1 MNITSEEAE
10 KVKNYLQIALLD
22 ENVELELLFKNN
34 RISKNDFD
42 RVFKTLSSNLQFI
55 SRPEELDIRLSD
67 KLYDLRTTI
76 VGLTNIKLYCKTNDL
91 RGIEYKMI
99 RKNKFIRSEKKKME
113 AIFIND
119 YDFKINIKNESDIE
133 KTNDKHIEFLAN
145 SKKSLKTY
153 RLKKRFSFITKD
165 NLFRF
170 DLTIVKSSNK
180 NIDSKMI
187 PTSNLIKSNIFKNKK
202 EYEIELEFIGNN
214 ESDEITNDDILKSLL
229 YNCNIVLQA
238 LQDTDCIISKT
249 KEKDIVKSYIAL
261 TFADINTTDKKFRF
275 DRKYF
280 IGPQPITLEM
290 DNIRNFKQD
299 TNIIS
304 INHQYSVT
312 DKADGE
318 RNLLYIDNSGKIFL
332 INQKMEIRYTGL
344 SSNLTKCIMDGEHIK
359 YDKNNNLLSRS
370 LFGVFDI
377 YFYNGHDIRN
387 KVLYTGD
394 ESLDNARYNILKNI
408 FNNIIDIKNDIS
420 NNGINIFLKEFE
432 FCMDESQSIFKK
444 SEFILKKFEGE
455 HGHNYYIDGLIYT
468 PINYAVCENKEGEIN
483 YSEYKNKNSGV
494 TWNRVFKWKPP
505 EDNSIDFLVEF
516 ENEINEKGKKIDKIS
531 FEYNETNTV
540 RYKTGILKV
549 GMSLKDKLS
558 FNICKSLY
566 SSIKVDN
573 KSYIFTEFKPTNI
586 TGDNT
591 FKTKIYIY
599 DGDKA
604 YCENDKSEIIH
615 GNIVEFVYDIHK
627 NNWKP
632 IRTRFDKVRPND
644 FKVANSN
651 WASINNPIS
660 KEMISSGN
668 DIPDISESDE
678 LYWTGSKSNIEYD
691 KYTKNMRNFHN
702 LIIKN
707 NLIVNV
713 PNLFHEETDE
723 INLLELGCGKGG
735 DLNRWRYGNYTKILA
750 LDSNKIA
757 LEDPN
762 DGACMRYHN
771 LVRKHKNK
779 QPKTIFVYAD
789 CTKNIKNGEAGKN
802 SENEELLGSLFGS
815 KDKTKIN
822 KDVRNVYNMFSK
834 FQVISSQ
841 FSLHYFVQN
850 EEYLTSFIENISE
863 NISKGGYFIGTTF
876 DGFKVFNMLKDV
888 EINQHISGIVDKK
901 LIWKITKKYDYI
913 EYVPENNYSIDI
925 YYGSIGITNTEYLV
939 NFDHLVK
946 KFSEYGMN
954 LISDEEANKI
964 GFDMA
969 SDTFDNHSKYNKE
982 YKMSDIEKQYSRLNR
997 WFVFQKQ

>member
-10 KVKNYLQIALLD
+10 KITNYLQIAQLN

-34 RISKNDFD
+34 RIGKNDFD
-42 RVFKTLSSNLQFI
+42 RVFKTLSSKLQFI
-55 SRPEELDIRLSD
+55 PKPEELDIRLSE
-67 KLYDLRTTI
+67 KLYELRTTI
-76 VGLTNIKLYCKTNDL
+76 IGLSNIKLYCKTNDL
-91 RGIEYKMI
+91 HGIEYQMI
-99 RKNKFIRSEKKKME
+99 RKNRYIPSEKKNME
-113 AIFIND
+113 PIFINN
-119 YDFKINIKNESDIE
+119 YDFKINIKNESNIE
-133 KTNDKHIEFLAN
+133 KTNAKHIEFLSN
-145 SKKSLKTY
+145 SKKSLKTF
-153 RLKKRFSFITKD
+153 RLKKRFSFITED

-180 NIDSKMI
+180 NIDKKMM
-187 PTSNLIKSNIFKNKK
+187 PTDNLIKSNIFKNKK

-214 ESDEITNDDILKSLL
+214 ETEEIPQEDILKSLL
-229 YNCNIVLQA
+229 NNCNIVLQA
-238 LQDTDCIISKT
+238 LQDSDCIISRDQ
-249 KEKDIVKSYIAL
+249 ENDIKKSYMAL
-261 TFADINTTDKKFRF
+261 VFADINTSNKSFRF
-275 DRKYF
+275 DRKFF

-290 DNIRNFKQD
+290 DNIRTFSED

-304 INHQYSVT
+304 IDNHYSVT

-318 RNLLYIDNSGKIFL
+318 RNLLYIDNDGKIFL
-332 INQKMEIRYTGL
+332 INHKMEVRYTGL
-344 SSNLTKCIMDGEHIK
+344 SCNLKNCVMDGEHIK

-408 FNNIIDIKNDIS
+408 FNNIIDINNDKS
-420 NNGINIFLKEFE
+420 SNGINIFLKEFE
-432 FCMDESQSIFKK
+432 FCMDDTQSIFKK

-455 HGHNYYIDGLIYT
+455 HGNNYYIDGLIFT
-468 PINYAVCENKEGEIN
+468 PINYAVCETKEGEIN
-483 YSEYKNKNSGV
+483 YSEYKHKASGV

-505 EDNSIDFLVEF
+505 QDNSVDFLIEF
-516 ENEINEKGKKIDKIS
+516 ENEMNDKGKKIDKIS
-531 FEYNETNTV
+531 IEYNETNTV

-566 SSIKVDN
+566 SPIKVDN
-573 KSYIFTEFKPTNI
+573 KSYVFTEFKPTNNA
-586 TGDNT
+586 GDNT
-591 FKTKIYIY
+591 FKTKIYLS
-599 DGDKA
+599 DGDKS

-615 GNIVEFVYDIHK
+615 GNIVEFVYNTDTNH
-627 NNWKP
+627 WKP

-660 KEMISSGN
+660 KEMISTGN
-668 DIPDISESDE
+668 SIPDISESDE

-713 PNLFHEETDE
+713 PKLFDEETDE

-735 DLNRWRYGNYTKILA
+735 DLNRWRYGNYTKVLA

-771 LVRKHKNK
+771 LVKKHKEK

-789 CTKNIKNGEAGKN
+789 CTNNIKNGDAGKN
-802 SENEELLGSLFGS
+802 PENKELLFSLFGS
-815 KDKTKIN
+815 KDKNKIN
-822 KDVRNVYNMFSK
+822 KDVRNVHNMFSN

-850 EEYLTSFIENISE
+850 EQYLTSFIENISE
-863 NISKGGYFIGTTF
+863 NLSEGGYFIGTTF
-876 DGFKVFNMLKDV
+876 DGSSVFNMLKDV
-888 EINQHISGIVDKK
+888 EMNQHISGIVDKK
-901 LIWKITKKYDYI
+901 LIWKITKKYDYT
-913 EYVPENNYSIDI
+913 EFLPENNYSVDI
-925 YYGSIGITNTEYLV
+925 YFGSIGITNMEYLV

-954 LISDEEANKI
+954 LISDEEASTIGLNK
-964 GFDMA
+964 A
-969 SDTFDNHSKYNKE
+969 SDTFSNHTEYNKE